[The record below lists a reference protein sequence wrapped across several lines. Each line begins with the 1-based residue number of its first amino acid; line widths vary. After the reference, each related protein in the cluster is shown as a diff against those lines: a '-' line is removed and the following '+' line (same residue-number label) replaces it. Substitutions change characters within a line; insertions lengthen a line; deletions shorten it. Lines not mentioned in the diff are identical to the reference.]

1 MEAVAKEVAVIEV
14 PKGIAQSQLTVGAR
28 PRPIVPTDID
38 QIWRYAT
45 IVSKSGMAPKDMT
58 DPATITVAI
67 MHGLEVGLT
76 PLMALQ
82 RIAVINGRPMIWGD
96 GAIGLVRASGLCEF
110 IDESI
115 AGDGDNR
122 VATCRVKRKG
132 EIRPVE
138 RMFSVHDA
146 KIAGLWNK
154 SGPWKDYPRRMLQMR
169 ARAFALRDCF
179 ADVLGGLYI
188 AEEFVG
194 DEPMKDVTPPRTQD
208 APDPDAEAQPQAIEQ
223 PQAVEPQKPEEQPQQ
238 SSAPQAPDPDAPV
251 EKPLFDTLVEEI
263 KTIPADQVVTWGM
276 KNADRLVTLT
286 SQQRIAL
293 LDELNK
299 RGKTLNRA

>member
-1 MEAVAKEVAVIEV
+1 MEAAKEVTVIEV
-14 PKGIAQSQLTVGAR
+14 PRGVAQSQLTVGAR

-58 DPATITVAI
+58 EPATITVAI

-132 EIRPVE
+132 EIRPLE
-138 RMFSVHDA
+138 RMFSVQDA

-154 SGPWKDYPRRMLQMR
+154 KGPWQDYPSRMLQMR
-169 ARAFALRDCF
+169 ARAFALRDGF

-194 DEPMKDVTPPRTQD
+194 AEPMKDVTPPRTQD
-208 APDPDAEAQPQAIEQ
+208 APDPDAPVEPRPAPQPQ
-223 PQAVEPQKPEEQPQQ
+223 PVEQPQQ
-238 SSAPQAPDPDAPV
+238 SSAPQGPDPDAPV

-263 KTIPADQVVTWGM
+263 KNVADDEFVTWGI
-276 KNADRLVTLT
+276 KNSERLVTLT
-286 SQQRIAL
+286 AQQRLAI

-299 RGKTLNRA
+299 RSKALNRA